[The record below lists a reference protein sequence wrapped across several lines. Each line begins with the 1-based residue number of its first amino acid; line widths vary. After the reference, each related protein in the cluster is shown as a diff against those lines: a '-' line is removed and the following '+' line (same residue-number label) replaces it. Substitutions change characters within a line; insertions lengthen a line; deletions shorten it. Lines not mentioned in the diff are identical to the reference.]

1 MLSHREEEREKF
13 SAQSMFYVSFMM
25 QTNVKAI
32 WLHSLSNWEN
42 VFKSSRTK
50 RKRQKLLRDL
60 VNGFYGNTHISAER
74 FHGTCLS
81 TPKATF
87 CVIALCYIPEVD
99 TGRILPIFWQGI
111 LKRDFSEI
119 QMFGFIRCIFSSL
132 NLVWKHRAMKHACE
146 YNHALLQLLGIQS
159 VHWSCLLPN
168 R

>member
-1 MLSHREEEREKF
+1 M
-13 SAQSMFYVSFMM
+13 
-25 QTNVKAI
+25 
-32 WLHSLSNWEN
+32 
-42 VFKSSRTK
+42 
-50 RKRQKLLRDL
+50 D
-60 VNGFYGNTHISAER
+60 FYGNTHISAER
-74 FHGTCLS
+74 FHGICLS

-159 VHWSCLLPN
+159 VHWSYLIDRNVLLWYLDFSQRSHTAHSPTHLITI
-168 R
+168 RLRCSDAKPWRDSQQTLGQTL